1 MQISVHSETAKLK
14 HVLLHRPGEEL
25 EQLTPARLEPML
37 FDDIPYIHGA
47 QREHDAFADALKSQG
62 VEVHY
67 LTELAAEALSQDEGI
82 KRKFVEEFI
91 HLSGPAAVYNANKLL
106 DRLLNIE
113 STKDMVIKT
122 MAGITLDD
130 IDGKEIHPLSSKLR
144 HESSFVTLPMPNLY
158 FTRDPMACIGKGAV
172 LSSMYAASRKRETL
186 YSKYILKYHP
196 QFKKPVPFY
205 YDLSIPYPIEGGD
218 ILCPAKD
225 LLIIG
230 ISQRTSPEAI
240 EILAKHLFT
249 DEDSGF
255 TRILALDIP
264 KLRAYMHLDTV
275 MTQVDT
281 DSFTVH
287 PGLLRDFRAF
297 TITMG
302 AKNTLDVTE
311 ECGTMDTILAK
322 TMGQDKINLIPCGG
336 DDEIAAQREQW
347 NDASNTL
354 CIAPGVV
361 IVYDRNAVTN
371 AIIRDA
377 GIRTIEIPG
386 SELGRGRGGP
396 RCMTMPLE
404 RQN

>member
-1 MQISVHSETAKLK
+1 MQISVRSETAKLK
-14 HVLLHRPGEEL
+14 HVLLHRPGAEL
-25 EQLTPARLEPML
+25 EQLTPSRLERML
-37 FDDIPYIHGA
+37 FDDIPYICGA
-47 QREHDAFADALKSQG
+47 QREHDSFAEALKSQG
-62 VEVHY
+62 VTVHY
-67 LTELAAEALSQDEGI
+67 LVDLAAQTLSSDESI
-82 KRKFVEEFI
+82 KRQFI
-91 HLSGPAAVYNANKLL
+91 EDFINFSGPAAVYNHDKLFNW
-106 DRLLNIE
+106 LLNIE

-122 MAGITLDD
+122 MAGITLND
-130 IDGKEIHPLSSKLR
+130 IESEDEHPLSSRLR
-144 HESSFVTLPMPNLY
+144 HESAFITLPMPNLY

-172 LSSMYAASRKRETL
+172 LSSMYSVSRKRETL
-186 YSKYILKYHP
+186 YSKYILKYNP
-196 QFKKPVPFY
+196 QFESAVPFY
-205 YDLSIPYPIEGGD
+205 YDLSLPYSIEGGD
-218 ILCPAKD
+218 ILCPCEG

-240 EILAKHLFT
+240 ELLAQRLFS
-249 DEDSGF
+249 DEESGF
-255 TRILALDIP
+255 SSILALDIP

-281 DSFTVH
+281 NSFTVH
-287 PGLLRDFRAF
+287 PGLLRDFKAF
-297 TITMG
+297 ILNRG
-302 AKNTLDVTE
+302 AKNSLNAVEQSGTLDA
-311 ECGTMDTILAK
+311 ILAK
-322 TMGQDKINLIPCGG
+322 AMGRGKIQLIPCGG

-404 RQN
+404 REN

>member
-1 MQISVHSETAKLK
+1 MHISVRSETAKLK
-14 HVLLHRPGEEL
+14 HVLLHRPGAEL
-25 EQLTPARLEPML
+25 EQLTPSRLEHML

-47 QREHDAFADALKSQG
+47 QREHDAFAKALKSQG
-62 VEVHY
+62 VVVHY
-67 LTELAAEALSQDEGI
+67 LTDLAAQTLSQDEKI
-82 KRKFVEEFI
+82 KRQFVEDFI
-91 HLSGPAAVYNANKLL
+91 RFSGPAAIYNREKLL
-106 DRLLNIE
+106 DWLFNIE
-113 STKDMVIKT
+113 STEDMVIKT

-130 IDGKEIHPLSSKLR
+130 VESKELHPLSSKLR
-144 HESSFVTLPMPNLY
+144 HESTFLTLPMPNLY
-158 FTRDPMACIGKGAV
+158 FTRDPMACIGNGAV
-172 LSSMYAASRKRETL
+172 LSSMYSLSRKRETL

-196 QFKKPVPFY
+196 QFENKVPFY
-205 YDLSIPYPIEGGD
+205 YDLTLPYPIEGGD
-218 ILCPAKD
+218 ILCPCED

-240 EILAKHLFT
+240 ELLAQRLFS
-249 DEDSGF
+249 DEESGF
-255 TRILALDIP
+255 NSILALDIP

-281 DSFTVH
+281 NSFTVH
-287 PGLLRDFRAF
+287 PGLLRDFKAF
-297 TITMG
+297 IITPG
-302 AKNTLDVTE
+302 ADNALNVKEQSGTLDV
-311 ECGTMDTILAK
+311 ILGKAMK
-322 TMGQDKINLIPCGG
+322 RDKIHLIPCGG

-404 RQN
+404 REN